1 MDQSPP
7 PSNFDHESAL
17 LACAQGDRAAL
28 QQIYAREA
36 SQLMGVAL
44 RIVRRHDLADEVL
57 QDAFLQIWQKATMF
71 DPNRGS
77 ARGWIFSIV
86 RYRALDALRKASRE
100 VAVDETMLA
109 NRSPATTDMLDNLSR
124 MAETKALQDC
134 LEQLEQ
140 VKRQSILL
148 AYVNG
153 YTHIQIAAQLEVPLG
168 TVKSWIRRGLLAL
181 RECLQ

>member
-7 PSNFDHESAL
+7 PPNFDYESAL

-36 SQLMGVAL
+36 GQLLGVAL

-71 DPNRGS
+71 DPSRGS

-100 VAVDETMLA
+100 IAVDETLIA
-109 NRSPATTDMLDNLSR
+109 NRSPVTADLLDNLSR
-124 MAETKALQDC
+124 LAETKELQTC

-140 VKRQSILL
+140 PKRQSILL
-148 AYVNG
+148 AYMDG

>member
-7 PSNFDHESAL
+7 TPYFDCESAL

-28 QQIYAREA
+28 HQIYAREA
-36 SQLMGVAL
+36 SQLLGVAL
-44 RIVRRHDLADEVL
+44 RIVRRRDLADEVL
-57 QDAFLQIWQKATMF
+57 QDAFLQIWQKAALF
-71 DPNRGS
+71 DPRRGT
-77 ARGWIFSIV
+77 ARSWIFSIV

-109 NRSPATTDMLDNLSR
+109 NRSPATPDMLDNLSR
-124 MAETKALQDC
+124 LAETKELQQC

-140 VKRQSILL
+140 TKRQSILL

>member
-1 MDQSPP
+1 MDQPP
-7 PSNFDHESAL
+7 PSSNFDYESAL
-17 LACAQGDRAAL
+17 LACARGDRAAL
-28 QQIYAREA
+28 HQIYEREA
-36 SQLMGVAL
+36 SQLLGVAL
-44 RIVRRHDLADEVL
+44 RIVRRRDLADEVL

-71 DPNRGS
+71 DSKRGS

-100 VAVDETMLA
+100 VAVDETMIA
-109 NRSPATTDMLDNLSR
+109 NRSPATADMLDDLSR
-124 MAETKALQDC
+124 MAETKELQQC

-140 VKRQSILL
+140 SKRRSILL
-148 AYVNG
+148 AYVDG